1 MAAVSQQV
9 LLSMLGSDLTILL
22 QCHPLELVVELS
34 LLGVTILVQLSVPD
48 LIPTAPL
55 FNSVREAAN
64 LGGSLVFMGHKA
76 MTIKLFSSRN

>member
-1 MAAVSQQV
+1 M
-9 LLSMLGSDLTILL
+9 
-22 QCHPLELVVELS
+22 ELS